1 MGFLLNLRNLAE
13 PGRTRSNHVEPKTR
27 SEQFGWYEMMS
38 RMRRGT
44 VRLDRALSK
53 LGVASRAEARRLIS
67 DGRVRVAGRIVR
79 DPAMLVV
86 PEQRAIVVDG
96 ATAAPRP
103 WRTVAF
109 HKPRGVVTT
118 RRDPDGR
125 TTVFDLLDEGSRSL
139 VAVGRLDL
147 ASTGLLLLTTDTQ
160 LANYLTDPANAIVR
174 RYVVTVRG
182 SLDDDAAE
190 RMVNG
195 IDDLHASSVVVHKR
209 SARETH
215 LVVELVE
222 GKNREI
228 RRMLETLGHEV
239 TKLMRVAFGGVE
251 LGTLQRGEWREVS
264 RREITSKVKGRR

>member
-1 MGFLLNLRNLAE
+1 MSGVKH
-13 PGRTRSNHVEPKTR
+13 GR
-27 SEQFGWYEMMS
+27 
-38 RMRRGT
+38 

-53 LGVASRAEARRLIS
+53 LGIASRAEAKRLIE
-67 DGRVRVAGRIVR
+67 DGRVIVSGYVVR
-79 DPAMLVV
+79 DPARLVI
-86 PEQRAIVVDG
+86 PEQRTLAVDETI
-96 ATAAPRP
+96 ATGRL
-103 WRTVAF
+103 WRTIAF

-118 RRDPDGR
+118 RSDPEGR
-125 TTVFDLLDEGSRSL
+125 TTVFDLLDEELRSL

-182 SLDDDAAE
+182 SLDDLEAE
-190 RMVNG
+190 QMVNG
-195 IDDLHASSVVVHKR
+195 IDGLRARSVVIRKR

-228 RRMLETLGHEV
+228 RRMLEALGHPV
-239 TKLMRVAFGGVE
+239 TKLMRVAFGPVE
-251 LGTLQRGEWREVS
+251 LGPLQPGEWRDIARGECQG
-264 RREITSKVKGRR
+264 KGKRQKAKGKRQKAKNLKPNR

>member
-1 MGFLLNLRNLAE
+1 MSGVKH
-13 PGRTRSNHVEPKTR
+13 GR
-27 SEQFGWYEMMS
+27 
-38 RMRRGT
+38 

-53 LGVASRAEARRLIS
+53 LGLASRAEARRLIE
-67 DGRVRVAGRIVR
+67 DGRVIVGGYVVR
-79 DPAMLVV
+79 DPARLVI
-86 PEQRAIVVDG
+86 PEQRTIAVDDTI
-96 ATAAPRP
+96 ATGRL
-103 WRTVAF
+103 WRTIAF

-118 RRDPDGR
+118 RSDPEGR
-125 TTVFDLLDEGSRSL
+125 TTVFDLLDQELRSL

-182 SLDDDAAE
+182 SLDDLEAE
-190 RMVNG
+190 QMVNG
-195 IDDLHASSVVVHKR
+195 IDGLRARSVVIRKR

-228 RRMLETLGHEV
+228 RRMLEALGHPV
-239 TKLMRVAFGGVE
+239 TKLMRVAFGPVE
-251 LGTLQRGEWREVS
+251 LGTLQPGQWRDIARGAWQEKRKKE
-264 RREITSKVKGRR
+264 KGKRKKEKGKR